1 MKYLL
6 CFLVLFVALDTWAEE
21 PDFSSATCL
30 KLNREVKAYIRRGID
45 LPLDELTLFRQARNR
60 LIEGFEAGLYSLN
73 QLSTAMY
80 ELSRDARTVVRACQ
94 RKGSRK
100 FVDMLP
106 ESVQELLLTAAGTSK
121 PLVGR

>member
-6 CFLVLFVALDTWAEE
+6 WFLVMFMAFGAWAEE

-30 KLNREVKAYIRRGID
+30 KLNREVKAYLRRGID
-45 LPLDELTLFRQARNR
+45 LPLDELTLFHQTRNR
-60 LIEGFEAGLYSLN
+60 LIEGFEARLYSLN

>member
-30 KLNREVKAYIRRGID
+30 KLSREVKAYIRRGID
-45 LPLDELTLFRQARNR
+45 LPLDELTLFRQARHR

-121 PLVGR
+121 SLVGR

>member
-6 CFLVLFVALDTWAEE
+6 WFLVMFMAFCAWAEE

-30 KLNREVKAYIRRGID
+30 KLNREVKAYLRSGID
-45 LPLDELTLFRQARNR
+45 LPLDELTLFHQTRNR
-60 LIEGFEAGLYSLN
+60 LIEGFEARLYSLN

>member
-6 CFLVLFVALDTWAEE
+6 WFLIMFMAFGAWAEE

-30 KLNREVKAYIRRGID
+30 KLNREVKAYLRRGID
-45 LPLDELTLFRQARNR
+45 LPLDELTLFHQTRNR
-60 LIEGFEAGLYSLN
+60 LIEGFEARLYSLN

>member
-6 CFLVLFVALDTWAEE
+6 WFLVMFMAFGAWAEE

-30 KLNREVKAYIRRGID
+30 KLNREVKAYLRRGID
-45 LPLDELTLFRQARNR
+45 LPLDELTLFHQTRNR
-60 LIEGFEAGLYSLN
+60 LIEGFEARLYSLN

-106 ESVQELLLTAAGTSK
+106 ESVQELLLTAAGTSES
-121 PLVGR
+121 LVGR